1 MQQSIYDPGVVAF
14 GGGAGHTVLHPFVAA
29 AMVIGVILILVLPR
43 KYAAAAFLL
52 VVLLSPPGQQLLL
65 AGVHLYVPSI
75 LVLAG
80 LARMAQAKLSSK
92 GELFVG
98 GFTSIDKAFF
108 CWAIFRAVASILL
121 NRLDPGAIVYQIGFL
136 LTSMGGFFL
145 LRFLIQDE
153 ESVVTVIKTFA
164 FFVAVV
170 AVTMS
175 YEKFHD
181 LNVFGY
187 LGSTSLYPDIREGSI
202 RARGP
207 FEHEILAGV
216 FGATLL
222 PLFLWLW
229 HSKLGRMAAFFGV
242 VGSTAMVLASASSTS
257 LMVYMGVI
265 LGCCFW
271 VFRKHMRV
279 FRWGLVIVLILL
291 QIVMKAP
298 VWFVINHVDIVPG
311 NSSYHRAML
320 IDVFIRHFWDWWL
333 VGTNDAKTWGWDM
346 WDTSNQFVSEG
357 ESGGLATFICFI
369 MMISYSFGWIGKAR
383 KLVEAEG
390 DRKKE
395 WFLWFLGVALF
406 AHIVGFLGISY
417 FDQTRFM
424 WYALL
429 VMISLATSSILGRK
443 PLAERQ
449 IDGGIVD
456 SQLTPAFPSPGQHP
470 SDVFPYKHTQPF
482 KPRSSY
488 AGKLDK

>member
-14 GGGAGHTVLHPFVAA
+14 GGGAGHTTLHPVVAA
-29 AMVIGVILILVLPR
+29 AMVIGFILILVLPR

-65 AGVHLYVPSI
+65 GGVHLYVPSI

-80 LARMAQAKLSSK
+80 FVRMAQAKLSSK
-92 GELFVG
+92 GEFFAG
-98 GFTSIDKAFF
+98 GFTSIDKVFL

-136 LTSMGGFFL
+136 WTALGGFFL
-145 LRFLIQDE
+145 LRYLIQDE

-175 YEKFHD
+175 NEKFHD

-216 FGATLL
+216 FGATLV

-229 HSKLGRMAAFFGV
+229 HSKKSRFVAFVGMI
-242 VGSTAMVLASASSTS
+242 GSTVMVLTSASSTS
-257 LMVYMGVI
+257 LMTYMAVI

-271 VFRKHMRV
+271 VFRKHMRS
-279 FRWGLVIVLILL
+279 FRWGIVMVLILL

-298 VWFVINHVDIVPG
+298 VWFVINHVDLVPG

-333 VGTNDAKTWGWDM
+333 VGTNDAKNWGWDM
-346 WDTSNQFVSEG
+346 WDTSNQFVNEG

-369 MMISYSFGWIGKAR
+369 LLISWSFGMLGKAR
-383 KLVEAEG
+383 KLVEGEG

-395 WFLWFLGVALF
+395 WSLWFLGVALF
-406 AHIVGFLGISY
+406 AHIVAFFGISY
-417 FDQTRFM
+417 FDQTKFM
-424 WYALL
+424 WYSVFAIIIAIT
-429 VMISLATSSILGRK
+429 VPILATKTVTEELPAFDLPK
-443 PLAERQ
+443 PRPRRA
-449 IDGGIVD
+449 
-456 SQLTPAFPSPGQHP
+456 TPAVPGLARARR
-470 SDVFPYKHTQPF
+470 TN
-482 KPRSSY
+482 
-488 AGKLDK
+488 

>member
-14 GGGAGHTVLHPFVAA
+14 GGGASHTTLHPVVAA
-29 AMVIGVILILVLPR
+29 AMIIGFILILILPR
-43 KYAAAAFLL
+43 KYAAAAFLF

-65 AGVHLYVPSI
+65 GGVHLYVPSI

-80 LARMAQAKLSSK
+80 LVRMAQAKFSSK
-92 GELFVG
+92 AEMFVG
-98 GFTSIDKAFF
+98 GLTSIDKVFL

-136 LTSMGGFFL
+136 WTALGGFFL

-164 FFVAVV
+164 LFVAVV

-175 YEKFHD
+175 NEKFHD

-216 FGATLL
+216 FGATLV

-229 HSKLGRMAAFFGV
+229 HSKKSRMVAFVGLI
-242 VGSTAMVLASASSTS
+242 GSTVMVLTSTSSTS
-257 LMVYMGVI
+257 LMTYMAVV

-271 VFRKHMRV
+271 VFRKHMRT
-279 FRWGLVIVLILL
+279 FRWGLVMLLILL

-298 VWFVINHVDIVPG
+298 VWFVINHVDLVPG

-333 VGTNDAKTWGWDM
+333 VGTNDAKNWGWDM
-346 WDTSNQFVSEG
+346 WDTSNQFVNEG

-369 MMISYSFGWIGKAR
+369 LLISWTFGMLGKAR

-395 WFLWFLGVALF
+395 WSLWFLGVALF
-406 AHIVGFLGISY
+406 SHLVGFFGISY
-417 FDQTRFM
+417 FDQTKFM
-424 WYALL
+424 WYSVFAIIIAIT
-429 VMISLATSSILGRK
+429 VPILGTKTVTEELPDFSLPNPR
-443 PLAERQ
+443 PRRA
-449 IDGGIVD
+449 
-456 SQLTPAFPSPGQHP
+456 TPAVPGLARARR
-470 SDVFPYKHTQPF
+470 TN
-482 KPRSSY
+482 
-488 AGKLDK
+488 

>member
-1 MQQSIYDPGVVAF
+1 MQQSIYDPGVVAY
-14 GGGAGHTVLHPFVAA
+14 GGGAGHTTLHPVVAA
-29 AMVIGVILILVLPR
+29 AVVIGIILILVLPR

-65 AGVHLYVPSI
+65 GGVHLYVPSI

-92 GELFVG
+92 GEFFAG
-98 GFTSIDKAFF
+98 GFTSIDKVFLY
-108 CWAIFRAVASILL
+108 WAIFRAVASVLL

-136 LTSMGGFFL
+136 WTALGGFFL
-145 LRFLIQDE
+145 LRFLIEDE

-164 FFVAVV
+164 FFVALV

-216 FGATLL
+216 FGATLV

-229 HSKLGRMAAFFGV
+229 HSKKSRMVAFIGLI
-242 VGSTAMVLASASSTS
+242 GSTAMVLASASSTS
-257 LMVYMGVI
+257 LMTYMGVI
-265 LGCCFW
+265 LGCFFW
-271 VFRKHMRV
+271 VFRKHMRT
-279 FRWGLVIVLILL
+279 FRWGLVMVLILL

-298 VWFVINHVDIVPG
+298 VWFVINHVDLVPG

-333 VGTNDAKTWGWDM
+333 VGTNDAKNWGWDM
-346 WDTSNQFVSEG
+346 WDTSNQFVNEG

-369 MMISYSFGWIGKAR
+369 LLISWSFGLLGKAR

-395 WFLWFLGVALF
+395 WSLWFLGVALF
-406 AHIVGFLGISY
+406 AHIVGFFGISY
-417 FDQTRFM
+417 FDQTKFM
-424 WYALL
+424 WY
-429 VMISLATSSILGRK
+429 SLFAIIIATTVPILGTKTVKEELPDFSLPNPR
-443 PLAERQ
+443 PRRA
-449 IDGGIVD
+449 
-456 SQLTPAFPSPGQHP
+456 TPAVPGLARARR
-470 SDVFPYKHTQPF
+470 TN
-482 KPRSSY
+482 
-488 AGKLDK
+488 